1 MSSVT
6 SFIRQ
11 IPLATTYYTCAS
23 GTTPFF
29 DFYPTTT
36 NYVGNYPPGFMVANT
51 LNTNTLPVGFILR
64 DMGKTIKAD
73 VSGAFGSFGYFREVQ
88 VLVPTSFA
96 EGCLGGLGTN
106 TGGVIGGP
114 STPNA
119 YSPYY
124 TLFVRTTV
132 AGLGPAN
139 PGITP
144 IIGGQM

>member
-11 IPLATTYYTCAS
+11 IPLATTYYTCVS
-23 GTTPFF
+23 GTQPFF

-36 NYVGNYPPGFMVANT
+36 NYVGNYPPGFMVANSLNIGT
-51 LNTNTLPVGFILR
+51 LGAGAILR

-73 VSGAFGSFGYFREVQ
+73 VSGALGSFGYFREVQ
-88 VLVPTSFA
+88 VLVPTTFA
-96 EGCLGGLGTN
+96 EGCLGGISGN
-106 TGGVIGGP
+106 TGGVIGSP
-114 STPNA
+114 SVPTT

-124 TLFVRTTV
+124 TLYVRTTV